1 MSESSIQW
9 DLLSEDFLAN
19 PYPTYEAMRD
29 SGQPLLWS
37 EDLGCWL
44 VSRYAHISDLLRDKR
59 ILKDPRYSRLTPTE
73 QASELLMMK
82 SRWMLYRDGP
92 FHSRMK
98 QLQTNVLSP
107 RANGGLDEL
116 ARVVVD
122 ELLKHV
128 KTGEWFDVMEVL
140 ALDLPYLII
149 STLLGV
155 PDEDRAELR
164 HWSRDLFGTLE
175 PGMTQ
180 EKWDLGE
187 VAAKRLREY
196 FAHLLTVNTMPPPA
210 SMMAQ
215 YRQVLEL
222 GRAPVEDIEATCALM
237 FLTGHETTSYF
248 LGNAILALSRNPE
261 QLAYANKGGF
271 SSAAISE
278 LLRFDGPVHNTS
290 RVAASDLLVEGQQ
303 VREGDRLLF
312 LLGSANRDEDAFH
325 DAAKLDLK
333 RKPSPQHLA
342 LGAGP
347 HYCPGAW
354 LAQEQALAALQRLL
368 SIGKSW
374 TIDETR
380 TVWRRSSQVR
390 GPESLWLR
398 LDSSSYLES
407 H

>member
-1 MSESSIQW
+1 MAEGKAQW
-9 DLLSEDFLAN
+9 DLLSDDFLAD
-19 PYPTYEAMRD
+19 PYPTYQAMRD

-44 VSRYAHISDLLRDKR
+44 VFRYAHVSNLLRDKR

-98 QLQTNVLSP
+98 QLQTHVLSP
-107 RANGGLDEL
+107 RANGGLDEV
-116 ARVVVD
+116 ARTVVD

-140 ALDLPYLII
+140 ALDLPYIII

-155 PDEDRAELR
+155 PDGDRAELR

-187 VAAKRLREY
+187 EAAKRLREY
-196 FAHLLTVNTMPPPA
+196 FAQLLTANTMPPSA

-215 YRQVLEL
+215 YRRALEL
-222 GRAPVEDIEATCALM
+222 GRAPGEDIEATCALM

-261 QLAYANKGGF
+261 QLAYVESGGL

-278 LLRFDGPVHNTS
+278 LLRFEGPVHNTS
-290 RVAASDLLVEGQQ
+290 RVAATDLAVDGQQ

-312 LLGSANRDEDAFH
+312 LLGSANRDEDVFH
-325 DAAKLDLK
+325 DAARLDLR
-333 RKPSPQHLA
+333 RKPSPQHLS
-342 LGAGP
+342 LGGGP

-354 LAQEQALAALQRLL
+354 LAQEQALAALRRLL
-368 SIGKSW
+368 SIGQFW
-374 TIDETR
+374 TIDEKR

-398 LDSSSYLES
+398 LGLSSYSES